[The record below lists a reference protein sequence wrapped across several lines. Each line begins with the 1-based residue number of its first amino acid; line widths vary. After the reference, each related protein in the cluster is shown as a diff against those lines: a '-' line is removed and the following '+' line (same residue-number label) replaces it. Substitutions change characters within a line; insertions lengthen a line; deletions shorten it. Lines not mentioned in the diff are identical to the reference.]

1 MEVYDKLQSMKKS
14 ETKREVFSTRLDA
27 ALLRKVRHLAVDL
40 KEPVNQLMEEAM
52 ELLLK
57 KYSRTQK

>member
-1 MEVYDKLQSMKKS
+1 MKKA

-40 KEPVNQLMEEAM
+40 KKPVNQLMEEAM
-52 ELLLK
+52 EMLLK
-57 KYSRTQK
+57 KYDKVSK